1 MQYAGGPVYAIS
13 LLGFRISLLA
23 SYLRIGG
30 FVRTYRM
37 VIIVAILA
45 CVCNQIA
52 FAIVISCGCRPVS
65 YPAIIYQGQDV
76 KE

>member
-37 VIIVAILA
+37 VIIVAIVA
-45 CVCNQIA
+45 CVCNQIV
-52 FAIVISCGCRPVS
+52 FTIVISCGCRPVS
-65 YPAIIYQGQDV
+65 YRLPIYEGQDV
-76 KE
+76 K